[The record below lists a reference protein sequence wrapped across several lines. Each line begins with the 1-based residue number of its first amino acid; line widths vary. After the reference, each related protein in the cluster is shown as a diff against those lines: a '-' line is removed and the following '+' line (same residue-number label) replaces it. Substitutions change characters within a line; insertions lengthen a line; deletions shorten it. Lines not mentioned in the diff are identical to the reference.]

1 MARSTVLIPLVASLA
16 FGLMAA
22 TVLVLVV
29 VPALYAILH
38 DFGLTTISRD
48 RAAVENAALS

>member
-1 MARSTVLIPLVASLA
+1 MARSKVLVPLAASLA
-16 FGLMAA
+16 FGLLAA

-29 VPALYAILH
+29 VPALYSILH

>member
-1 MARSTVLIPLVASLA
+1 
-16 FGLMAA
+16 
-22 TVLVLVV
+22 
-29 VPALYAILH
+29 VPSLYAILR

>member
-1 MARSTVLIPLVASLA
+1 MARSKVLIPLVASLA

-29 VPALYAILH
+29 APALYAIPP

-48 RAAVENAALS
+48 RAVVENAAFS